1 VNAPLE
7 LGAVQRDDAL
17 LDRIGQRQQD
27 GDRTDLVT
35 ALLVGW
41 RTDITD
47 GDAPLEVAA
56 PDTSEG
62 TETASAPADP
72 PTAGASG
79 RRRSARPLILGV
91 GLVVVLLSATGVAAA
106 RATPGS
112 VLWPVTKVVAS
123 RHAHSVMARE
133 HVLESLAA
141 ARKQAGRGNAA
152 AARASLDEATDRV
165 DEVQPGDGKSN
176 LQSRLADLEKM
187 LDGSGAVTAPPQDG
201 NPGPTPQPVD
211 PSTAASPS
219 PSDTPETSPTPAPP
233 PEPTPSPVP
242 SPADPSLAP
251 TPAPDATG

>member
-17 LDRIGQRQQD
+17 LDRMGQRQQD

-47 GDAPLEVAA
+47 GDAPPEVAA
-56 PDTSEG
+56 TEPSDDS
-62 TETASAPADP
+62 ETASAPAKP
-72 PTAGASG
+72 ARAGASG
-79 RRRSARPLILGV
+79 RRRSARPLVLGV
-91 GLVVVLLSATGVAAA
+91 GLVAVLLSATGVAAA

-112 VLWPVTKVVAS
+112 VLWPVTRVVAS

-141 ARKQAGRGNAA
+141 ARRQAGRGNAA
-152 AARASLDEATDRV
+152 AARASLDDARNRV

-176 LQSRLADLEKM
+176 LETRVADLQKM
-187 LDGSGAVTAPPQDG
+187 LDGSGAVTAPPQAGD
-201 NPGPTPQPVD
+201 PGSTPQPVD

-219 PSDTPETSPTPAPP
+219 PSE
-233 PEPTPSPVP
+233 VP
-242 SPADPSLAP
+242 
-251 TPAPDATG
+251 